1 MIAYSHELYTLYTGC
16 DFHRPSLSHQPP
28 RPRGW
33 AVPWGEPGD
42 GQESGRGAAAADR
55 HWGRTGGRDLVFY
68 QSVYVMLGSV
78 FRGGHFKHIGCAQQC
93 LLRLSVCHHLPQ
105 TNTNW
110 MLEYYY
116 TNSINNVVRLY
127 TGQSSFFLHQFKKH
141 CLRDRVVLLWDNKN
155 NSEIFFHRAKFNLL
169 LLCYVTPWRPAKRF

>member
-1 MIAYSHELYTLYTGC
+1 MSTGDSIQSDEYKTILKLAVSLTMRGDQMIAYSHELYTLYTGC
-16 DFHRPSLSHQPP
+16 DFHRPSQSHQPP

-78 FRGGHFKHIGCAQQC
+78 FRGGHFKHIGRAQQC

-127 TGQSSFFLHQFKKH
+127 TGQSSFFLHQLKKTFKGPS
-141 CLRDRVVLLWDNKN
+141 CIALRQ
-155 NSEIFFHRAKFNLL
+155 
-169 LLCYVTPWRPAKRF
+169 